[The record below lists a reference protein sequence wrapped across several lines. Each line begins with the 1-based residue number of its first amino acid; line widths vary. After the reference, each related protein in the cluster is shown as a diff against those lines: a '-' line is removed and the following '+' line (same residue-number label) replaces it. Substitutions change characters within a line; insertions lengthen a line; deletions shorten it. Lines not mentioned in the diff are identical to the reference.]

1 MIYLDNA
8 ATTIHKPDCVRQA
21 VMEALDS
28 FGNSSRGT
36 HGGALM
42 ASRMIYDTRVRV
54 SELFTCSPDH
64 VIFTANSTEALNI
77 AIHGL
82 FSSEDHIITTDLE
95 HNSVLRPL
103 YRLEDAGAALS
114 FVPAD
119 AKGLIQYEDFESLI
133 LTGYPGHCMHAR
145 IEPDRKFNRSCA
157 RGSNCEAPWNSL
169 CRGCLSD
176 GGNISG

>member
-54 SELFTCSPDH
+54 SELFTCSP
-64 VIFTANSTEALNI
+64 V
-77 AIHGL
+77 
-82 FSSEDHIITTDLE
+82 
-95 HNSVLRPL
+95 
-103 YRLEDAGAALS
+103 
-114 FVPAD
+114 
-119 AKGLIQYEDFESLI
+119 
-133 LTGYPGHCMHAR
+133 M
-145 IEPDRKFNRSCA
+145 
-157 RGSNCEAPWNSL
+157 
-169 CRGCLSD
+169 
-176 GGNISG
+176 